1 MQWAI
6 MQICK
11 LCMMS
16 RVHNSVRYEH
26 RTLVNIANNLHM
38 YMTLEFRIN
47 KHAAVHAYVFV
58 FDFNLTTYLLR
69 ANK

>member
-26 RTLVNIANNLHM
+26 RTLVNIVNNLHM

-47 KHAAVHAYVFV
+47 KYAAC
-58 FDFNLTTYLLR
+58 FNLTTYLLG
-69 ANK
+69 ATY

>member
-16 RVHNSVRYEH
+16 RAVHNSVRYEH
-26 RTLVNIANNLHM
+26 RTLVNIVNNLHDSQVP
-38 YMTLEFRIN
+38 N
-47 KHAAVHAYVFV
+47 KQTCSIYDYVFV
-58 FDFNLTTYLLR
+58 FDFILITYLLV
-69 ANK
+69 KSY

>member
-26 RTLVNIANNLHM
+26 RTLVNIVNNLHM

-47 KHAAVHAYVFV
+47 KHAAYMLMYLC
-58 FDFNLTTYLLR
+58 LTLT
-69 ANK
+69 